1 MVSDQ
6 APKADWR
13 NVNAVITK
21 LCKKQVEVRVT
32 DGPKKDLSKM
42 IKYDLLVKKAP
53 DDAVQPKAS
62 DDKEVEP
69 PEVETD
75 DSVVAAAERKP
86 APNNGENLAKLLLSA
101 PGEFSG
107 DED

>member
-1 MVSDQ
+1 MVSDK

-53 DDAVQPKAS
+53 DEAV
-62 DDKEVEP
+62 P
-69 PEVETD
+69 PEDDMEVAPPEGETD